1 MNEAKIAVV
10 MGSDSD
16 LPVAE
21 KVFETLSRLGLS
33 WDARVLSAHRSPEAA
48 WEFSVGA
55 AKAGFKVVIAIA
67 GGAAALPG
75 LIASAADLPVI
86 AVPVATGVA
95 GGLDSL
101 LSAVQMPGGVPVL
114 STGTNSGGPV
124 NAAVAAARI
133 LALSDE
139 ALAARLADYRAS
151 MAAAVA
157 EKDRRVREARG
168 GGADA

>member
-1 MNEAKIAVV
+1 MSKKKVAIV

-16 LPVAE
+16 LPVAQKAIE
-21 KVFETLSRLGLS
+21 ILKRFDIPLEV
-33 WDARVLSAHRSPEAA
+33 RVLSAHRSPEAA
-48 WEFSVGA
+48 WEFSVNA
-55 AKAGFKVVIAIA
+55 AGEGTAVIIAVA

-75 LIASAADLPVI
+75 LIASATDLPVI
-86 AVPVATGVA
+86 AVPVATGMM

-101 LSAVQMPGGVPVL
+101 LSGVQMPGGVPVL

-139 ALAARLADYRAS
+139 KLAAKLADYRKDLARG
-151 MAAAVA
+151 VA
-157 EKDRRVREARG
+157 EKDGKVRKQS
-168 GGADA
+168 

>member
-1 MNEAKIAVV
+1 MSEAKIAVV

-21 KVFETLSRLGLS
+21 KCFETLRALGLS
-33 WDARVLSAHRSPEAA
+33 WEARVLSAHRSPDAA
-48 WEFSVGA
+48 WAFTTSA
-55 AKAGFKVVIAIA
+55 AQKGFAVIIAIA

-75 LIASAADLPVI
+75 YIASGTDLPVI
-86 AVPVATGVA
+86 AVPVATKLA

-101 LSAVQMPGGVPVL
+101 LSCVQMPGGVPVL
-114 STGTNSGGPV
+114 SVGTNSGGPV

-139 ALAARLADYRAS
+139 KLAARLAKYRGT
-151 MAAAVA
+151 MAEKVA
-157 EKDRRVREARG
+157 GKDRRVQSEHG
-168 GGADA
+168 GG

>member
-1 MNEAKIAVV
+1 MAGKVAVV

-21 KVFETLSRLGLS
+21 RVIETLEFFEIEYDVS
-33 WDARVLSAHRSPEAA
+33 VMSAHRSPEKAWNFATAA
-48 WEFSVGA
+48 AEEGFSVIIG
-55 AKAGFKVVIAIA
+55 IA

-75 LIASAADLPVI
+75 MIASATHLPVI
-86 AVPVATGVA
+86 AVPVPTDVA

-101 LSAVQMPGGVPVL
+101 LSGVQMPGGVPVL
-114 STGTNSGGPV
+114 STGTSSGGAV

-139 ALAARLADYRAS
+139 GLAGRLGEYREALARKVEAKD
-151 MAAAVA
+151 
-157 EKDRRVREARG
+157 EKVKSHFAG
-168 GGADA
+168 K

>member
-1 MNEAKIAVV
+1 MPRKVAVV

-21 KVFETLSRLGLS
+21 KVVETLNYFSIPCEIS
-33 WDARVLSAHRSPEAA
+33 VMSAHRSPEKA
-48 WEFSVGA
+48 WDFSTSA
-55 AKAGFKVVIAIA
+55 AKNGFAVVIGIA

-75 LIASAADLPVI
+75 FIASGCDLPVI
-86 AVPVATGVA
+86 AVPMPTALA

-101 LSAVQMPGGVPVL
+101 LSGVQMPGGVPVL

-133 LALSDE
+133 LALSDPSLADKLVQYRA
-139 ALAARLADYRAS
+139 ALARKVD
-151 MAAAVA
+151 
-157 EKDRRVREARG
+157 EKDSRVKAKF
-168 GGADA
+168 ADK

>member
-1 MNEAKIAVV
+1 MSKKKVAIV

-16 LPVAE
+16 LPVAQ
-21 KVFETLSRLGLS
+21 KAIDILKRFEIPLE
-33 WDARVLSAHRSPEAA
+33 ARVLSAHRSPEAA

-55 AKAGFKVVIAIA
+55 AQEGFAVIIAVA

-75 LIASAADLPVI
+75 FIASATDLPVI
-86 AVPVATGVA
+86 AVPVPTGMA

-101 LSAVQMPGGVPVL
+101 LSGVQMPGGVPVL

-139 ALAARLADYRAS
+139 ELAGKLADYRKGLARG
-151 MAAAVA
+151 VG
-157 EKDRRVREARG
+157 EKDEKVRRQS
-168 GGADA
+168 